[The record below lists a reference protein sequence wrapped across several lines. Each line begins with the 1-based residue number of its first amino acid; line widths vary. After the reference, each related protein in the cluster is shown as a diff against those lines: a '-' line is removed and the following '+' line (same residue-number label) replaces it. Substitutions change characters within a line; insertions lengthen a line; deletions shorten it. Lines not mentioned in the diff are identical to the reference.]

1 MKEIIKEIS
10 AKSGVAAKDIAATWV
25 AILAEAVAQVAA
37 LTEFDNSKH
46 TEKAIIRQIRM
57 QSRLIFIKYDRVGS
71 EVFKIK
77 DTNNGEL
84 KHVPGDEM
92 YEDMQNNAEKLFNA
106 VAGHEP
112 REILRSLAEIA
123 LSVVSVVP
131 DANLAYKLKNTYE
144 TFFKNCARLSAEN
157 KEITELLINKI
168 QSL

>member
-10 AKSGVAAKDIAATWV
+10 AKSGVAVKDIAATWV

-46 TEKAIIRQIRM
+46 TEKAIIRQIRLH
-57 QSRLIFIKYDRVGS
+57 SCSIFKDYDRVGS

-77 DTNNGEL
+77 DTNTGDL
-84 KHVPGDEM
+84 KHVSGDEM
-92 YEDMQNNAEKLFNA
+92 YHDMQDTAEILFDT
-106 VAGHEP
+106 VASHEP

-131 DANLAYKLKNTYE
+131 DANLAYKLKNEYE
-144 TFFKNCARLSAEN
+144 TFFNNCIRMSAEN
-157 KEITELLINKI
+157 KEVTEILIEKI
-168 QSL
+168 KSL